1 METIP
6 GRRFTKQQV
15 LQANDKLYEDMKLP
29 TKTLDFPLNTEII
42 KQAHGLMMEDEKD
55 VLGGVGGGDVE
66 SYIFAPAGYVERY
79 MEDVILRFQETKKDD
94 LIMTATNLF
103 GNIINIHPFE
113 DGNGRIPRFLL
124 AHVKGDP

>member
-29 TKTLDFPLNTEII
+29 TKRLDFPLNTEII

-55 VLGGVGGGDVE
+55 VLGGVGGGGCRKLYFRT
-66 SYIFAPAGYVERY
+66 SG
-79 MEDVILRFQETKKDD
+79 LC
-94 LIMTATNLF
+94 
-103 GNIINIHPFE
+103 
-113 DGNGRIPRFLL
+113 
-124 AHVKGDP
+124 